1 MALELTPS
9 FAVVDPRFR
18 KLALPYIHVEKL
30 YTGCRWAEGPAWFA
44 AGRYLVWSDIPNDR
58 MMRWDETDGSVS
70 VFRQPALNSN
80 GHTVDLQG
88 RLVSCE
94 HRGRC
99 VSRTEHDGTRTVL
112 ASHFEGKRFNSPNDV
127 VVKSDGSIWF
137 TDPSYGIDSD
147 YEGDASPSE
156 IGAQRVYRIDPD
168 SGAVGVVASDFVQ
181 PNGLAFS
188 PDESLLYIVDTGATH
203 QADGPHHVRRFRVAA
218 NGSLCG
224 RRGLRHLPG
233 RPLRRPARR
242 RARQPVAERRR
253 RRALPRPRRRAARQ
267 GADPGIGRQ
276 PVLRRRQA
284 QPDVHLRHDVALR
297 GLSQHPR
304 RPLTRPV
311 LRASSQ
317 PALGRVGVRDPRGGG
332 ATLPAPPKRPAA
344 FAANEWTSPPSSSSA

>member
-9 FAVVDPRFR
+9 FAVIDPRFR

-58 MMRWDETDGSVS
+58 VMRWDETDGSVS

-94 HRGRC
+94 HRSRS
-99 VSRTEHDGTRTVL
+99 VSRTEHDGGRTVL
-112 ASHFEGKRFNSPNDV
+112 GSHFEGKRLNSPNDV

-147 YEGDASPSE
+147 YEGDTAASE

-188 PDESLLYIVDTGATH
+188 ADESLLYIVDTGATH
-203 QADGPHHVRRFRVAA
+203 QADGPHHVRCFRVAA
-218 NGSLCG
+218 NGSLSGGEVFATCPVG
-224 RRGLRHLPG
+224 LYDGLRVDVHGNLWLSAG
-233 RPLRRPARR
+233 DG
-242 RARQPVAERRR
+242 VHCH
-253 RRALPRPRRRAARQ
+253 
-267 GADPGIGRQ
+267 GADGALLGK
-276 PVLRRRQA
+276 VLI
-284 QPDVHLRHDVALR
+284 PESVANLCF
-297 GLSQHPR
+297 
-304 RPLTRPV
+304 
-311 LRASSQ
+311 
-317 PALGRVGVRDPRGGG
+317 GG
-332 ATLPAPPKRPAA
+332 AKRNRMFICAT
-344 FAANEWTSPPSSSSA
+344 TSLYAVYLNTRGAG